1 MAFANDEIG
10 QLHEHT
16 ANTAISDWL
25 KEIGHMWRPDAERNR
40 TLIGSTGRPDIVIR
54 QRNRNPVVIETE
66 FGAPAVGDAIDRLG
80 HTLRG
85 RTEPISQVIALG
97 IDEQCQQDDR
107 ETLLQRLDDNEQIFL
122 VQIVRGERETE
133 AEIWPL
139 ERPLV
144 ATPFDLV
151 AYCEYAQVPQLVIEE
166 HGKLIAEEIAAA
178 STRLL
183 NLIHATKQRGQNTL
197 AALREL
203 TATSDDESAASNAC
217 AIWLIAIDLQNDLA
231 RYSEQMQDLGL
242 QTTADLQNASMG
254 ALRPSPM
261 LEEWRLIESV
271 DYEAVMSI
279 ALSTLSAGGLGAE
292 ISPVLNKLA
301 DLSAQIDGLNVK
313 HVYNFMGEL
322 WQRLIKDRKARA
334 ANYTKPPVAELLATA
349 SVQRFASRS
358 RFDLRTLDLWD
369 AACGTGTLVGAGER
383 ALRRLY
389 LRNGGRPHSGAH
401 GERIERHIYAMDVN
415 SIAGT
420 LTAKRLT
427 DMDVEQAYLHSNI
440 AVIDHPAG
448 SLYLLDPEETT
459 IKNLLGQRADA
470 ATPASDDEAAL
481 FGIPLNSM
489 DWALM
494 NPPYSVA
501 HYGSS
506 LATTGLTPLRKRA
519 ATAHDKVRAAA
530 RGYMMSNGKAGLASH
545 FGDISNMRLRG
556 GGVYAHVLPL
566 TAAHAGSWSAWRAE
580 METDFDDIVAIANTG
595 EAERSMSAD
604 TGMNEMLVIATK
616 KAERPDE
623 VATGTITA
631 VALREPPETLEQGY
645 AVGREI
651 ALLPSDDAQGEFAQ
665 GEWVRTETPRV
676 GFPWFAVGIR
686 STELAHIANA
696 LFRGHYWD
704 PLNSAESSLVLEMTR
719 FDAVCDTGPTHDRI
733 GHPEG
738 GDGRGAFRWTQLKV
752 GQPTPT
758 HLSMWSSDAKT
769 QRQMRTRPTHGGTPV
784 RREKIQELNQYRSQW
799 HFARNIRWTSQALS
813 IAHSETPAHGG
824 GAWNALQVPNEEIGR
839 ALALFWNSVFGG
851 IIRHLCAVNT
861 QPGRAT
867 IQLDHLA
874 GLPCPNFT
882 ADSSA
887 ARRALELADREFGR
901 LAELRLDPFALCF
914 QDRNRHQ
921 IDLAVAEMIGLD
933 PNEPRIHSMLERY
946 RLLFAQEPNV
956 NGRKTAILKALKEQD
971 EQDGDQALRDAPATL
986 D

>member
-1 MAFANDEIG
+1 MATRTGEAG

-16 ANTAISDWL
+16 ANVAIADWL
-25 KEIGHMWRPDAERNR
+25 KEVGRGWIPSAERTRMLVGN
-40 TLIGSTGRPDIVIR
+40 TGRPDIVIR
-54 QRNRNPVVIETE
+54 QGNRTPVVIETE
-66 FGAPAVGDAIDRLG
+66 FGSPAVDDAVARLG
-80 HTLRG
+80 NTLRG
-85 RTEPISQVIALG
+85 QTEPINQVIALG
-97 IDEQCQQDDR
+97 LDEQCQQDDR
-107 ETLLQRLDDNEQIFL
+107 AALLQRLDDGGPIFS
-122 VQIVRGERETE
+122 VQIVQGEREAE
-133 AEIWPL
+133 AEVWPS
-139 ERPLV
+139 EQPLA

-166 HGKLIAEEIAAA
+166 HSKLIAEEIAAA

-183 NLIHATKQRGQNTL
+183 NLIHATKQRGRNTL

-231 RYSEQMQDLGL
+231 RYSEQMQALGL
-242 QTTADLQNASMG
+242 QTTADLQSANMG
-254 ALRPSPM
+254 VLTPSPM

-271 DYEAVMSI
+271 NYEAVMSI

-292 ISPVLNKLA
+292 VSPVLDKLA
-301 DLSAQIDGLNVK
+301 DLSAQIDGLHVK

-349 SVQRFASRS
+349 SVQRFADRS
-358 RFDLRTLDLWD
+358 RFDLRTLNLWD

-389 LRNGGRPHSGAH
+389 LRNGGGPRTGIHA
-401 GERIERHIYAMDVN
+401 ERIERHIYAMDVN

-448 SLYLLDPEETT
+448 SLYLLNPEETT

-470 ATPASDDEAAL
+470 AAPSSDDEAAL

-506 LATTGLTPLRKRA
+506 LATTGLAPLRKRA
-519 ATAHDKVRAAA
+519 ATAHDKVRATT
-530 RGYMMSNGKAGLASH
+530 RGYLMSNGKAGLASH
-545 FGDISNMRLRG
+545 FGDISNMRLRP

-595 EAERSMSAD
+595 QAEHSMSAD

-623 VATGTITA
+623 AATGTVTA

-651 ALLPSDDAQGEFAQ
+651 ALLPGDGDEGEFAQ
-665 GEWVRTETPRV
+665 GRWVRTKTPRI
-676 GFPWFAVGIR
+676 GFPWFAVGTD
-686 STELAHIANA
+686 STELAHAANA
-696 LFRGHYWD
+696 LIHAKCWD
-704 PLNSAESSLVLEMTR
+704 PLNMTDIPLALEMTQ
-719 FDAVCDTGPTHDRI
+719 FDAVAGTGPTHDRI

-738 GDGRGAFRWTQLKV
+738 GDGRGAFRWAKLEL
-752 GQPTPT
+752 GEPYPT
-758 HLSMWSSDAKT
+758 HISMWGSDARS
-769 QRQMRTRPTHGGTPV
+769 QRRLTTRPTHRGTPV
-784 RREKIQELNQYRSQW
+784 RHEKIEELNQHRSHW

-813 IAHSETPAHGG
+813 IAHAETPAHGG
-824 GAWNALQVPNEEIGR
+824 GAWNALQVPSEEVGR

-861 QPGRAT
+861 QSGRAT
-867 IQLDHLA
+867 VQLDHLA

-882 ADSSA
+882 ADSGA
-887 ARRALELADREFGR
+887 ARRALEIAEREFDR
-901 LAELRLDPFALCF
+901 LAELSLDPFALCF
-914 QDRNRHQ
+914 QDPNRHQ

-933 PNEPRIHSMLERY
+933 PDEPRIRGLLERY
-946 RLLFAQEPNV
+946 RLLFAWEPNV
-956 NGRKTAILKALKEQD
+956 NGRKQAILRALAQH
-971 EQDGDQALRDAPATL
+971 GD
-986 D
+986 